1 MGKISPMRAAESP
14 DASIV
19 WLSPADVCALLPTVT
34 IDILAARRRM
44 RQDPPFYKPTG
55 ASGNVV
61 LYDRAEVIAW
71 VRGSRVE
78 TRPEAVAS

>member
-1 MGKISPMRAAESP
+1 MGRVSPLRAAEQPTS
-14 DASIV
+14 DII
-19 WLSPADVCALLPTVT
+19 WMSPADVCALLPTVT
-34 IDILAARRRM
+34 VDILAARRRL

-71 VRGSRVE
+71 VRGTRVE

>member
-1 MGKISPMRAAESP
+1 MGKISPLRTAESP
-14 DASIV
+14 EASIV

-34 IDILAARRRM
+34 IDILAARRRL

>member
-1 MGKISPMRAAESP
+1 MGKISPLRATESP
-14 DASIV
+14 DAGIV

-34 IDILAARRRM
+34 IDILAARRRL